1 MMLRH
6 RVRRASRPLLIAT
19 VVAGLSVAGLSACG
33 KSDASPSPG
42 APTTTD
48 AVVARVAGEEVTQ
61 AQVDTV
67 SAEARLAGRS
77 DDAVAARDEAVRR
90 ALVRREAER
99 LGIRIGDEAVAR
111 RVSGVEQNAGGAQAL
126 DVALERASMT
136 REQLGQAVRYSLLV
150 QAVADAKHASLKATP
165 TQVRAFYDRHRADLY
180 TRGASYRFGKITVP
194 GEKLAEKLVRLLRR
208 GASFAEVARRYS
220 MDPQTR
226 FRGGEVGWVLAFT
239 VPGEVLTVVE
249 HVAPGGVAD
258 PVRSAGKWQ
267 VYKVFAR
274 RPSRVLPFAEVAGP
288 IRRELTRRQRAAALD
303 DWLARARERAT
314 IEILP

>member
-1 MMLRH
+1 
-6 RVRRASRPLLIAT
+6 
-19 VVAGLSVAGLSACG
+19 
-33 KSDASPSPG
+33 
-42 APTTTD
+42 
-48 AVVARVAGEEVTQ
+48 
-61 AQVDTV
+61 
-67 SAEARLAGRS
+67 
-77 DDAVAARDEAVRR
+77 
-90 ALVRREAER
+90 
-99 LGIRIGDEAVAR
+99 
-111 RVSGVEQNAGGAQAL
+111 
-126 DVALERASMT
+126 
-136 REQLGQAVRYSLLV
+136 
-150 QAVADAKHASLKATP
+150 
-165 TQVRAFYDRHRADLY
+165 
-180 TRGASYRFGKITVP
+180 VP

-249 HVAPGGVAD
+249 HAAPGGVAD